1 MQSNIGKIIMKDIT
15 IGIVA
20 HVDAGKTTLSEAIL
34 YNSGKIRKIGRVDWR
49 NTYLDTHSIEKDR
62 GITVFSKQAV
72 FEYGDTRFT
81 LIDTPGHTD
90 FTSETERSISILDY
104 AILVIS
110 GSESVQSHTE
120 EIWEMLERYSVP
132 TFVFVTK
139 MDSSLLEKSSILT
152 DLNKRLSNGIL
163 EMDGSPDTLEKI
175 AVNKES
181 TLDRYLES
189 GTVDTADI
197 NEFIK
202 ERKIFPCYFGSG
214 LKNEGIT
221 ELLDALDVHTMPDNY
236 GDDFSAKVY
245 KIEHDGPSR
254 ITFL

>member
-1 MQSNIGKIIMKDIT
+1 MQSNIGKIMMKDIT

-175 AVNKES
+175 AEC
-181 TLDRYLES
+181 LDID
-189 GTVDTADI
+189 V
-197 NEFIK
+197 
-202 ERKIFPCYFGSG
+202 
-214 LKNEGIT
+214 T
-221 ELLDALDVHTMPDNY
+221 ELFRKE
-236 GDDFSAKVY
+236 DD
-245 KIEHDGPSR
+245 IEIFVRYNGGEYP
-254 ITFL
+254 ITSMDLIRLIENKKKNGY